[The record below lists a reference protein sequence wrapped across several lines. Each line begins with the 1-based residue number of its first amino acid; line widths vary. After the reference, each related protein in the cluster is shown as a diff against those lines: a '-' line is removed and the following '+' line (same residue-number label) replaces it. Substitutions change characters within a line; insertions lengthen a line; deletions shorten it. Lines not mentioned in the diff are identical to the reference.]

1 VRRLVHGFSE
11 AKKAAVRSLGFGS
24 WLDIAGGKFNHVLCR
39 FMLNNITVP
48 SFVFELNGRSVVI
61 TPEQVGFILGLR
73 NSGPPVSD
81 SSVFEDIEP
90 LCKRHGFVGAE
101 LVRLGNI
108 EDALAALDAVVDGG
122 FKEKLVLFLLA
133 TVFSP
138 TTSLNIPRTYLHV
151 VKDIDRVS
159 EYNWALFV
167 FNKLRDAVLAF
178 KLQPSKTYI
187 CGCVYFLQV

>member
-1 VRRLVHGFSE
+1 
-11 AKKAAVRSLGFGS
+11 
-24 WLDIAGGKFNHVLCR
+24 
-39 FMLNNITVP
+39 
-48 SFVFELNGRSVVI
+48 
-61 TPEQVGFILGLR
+61 
-73 NSGPPVSD
+73 
-81 SSVFEDIEP
+81 
-90 LCKRHGFVGAE
+90 VGAKS
-101 LVRLGNI
+101 VRLGKI
-108 EDALAALDAVVDGG
+108 QDALAASDAVVDGG

-167 FNKLRDAVLAF
+167 FNKLRDAVLAY

>member
-1 VRRLVHGFSE
+1 MHRMQF
-11 AKKAAVRSLGFGS
+11 
-24 WLDIAGGKFNHVLCR
+24 
-39 FMLNNITVP
+39 
-48 SFVFELNGRSVVI
+48 
-61 TPEQVGFILGLR
+61 
-73 NSGPPVSD
+73 
-81 SSVFEDIEP
+81 
-90 LCKRHGFVGAE
+90 
-101 LVRLGNI
+101 
-108 EDALAALDAVVDGG
+108 DGE

-187 CGCVYFLQV
+187 YGCVYFLQV

>member
-1 VRRLVHGFSE
+1 VRRLFRGFSE
-11 AKKAAVRSLGFGS
+11 AKKATVRSLGFGS
-24 WLDIAGGKFNHVLCR
+24 WLDIAGGKFDQVLCR
-39 FMLNNITVP
+39 FMLDNITVP

-81 SSVFEDIEP
+81 SGAFEDIEP

-101 LVRLGNI
+101 SVKLGKI
-108 EDALAALDAVVDGG
+108 EDALAASDAVVDGG

-138 TTSLNIPRTYLHV
+138 TTSLNISRTYLHV

-159 EYNWALFV
+159 KYNWALFV
-167 FNKLRDAVLAF
+167 FNKLRDVVLAY

>member
-1 VRRLVHGFSE
+1 MRKLFHDFSE
-11 AKKAAVRSLGFGS
+11 AKKAVVRSLGFGS
-24 WLDIAGGKFNHVLCR
+24 WLDIGGAKFDHALCR
-39 FMLNNITVP
+39 FMLDNITVP

-61 TPEQVGFILGLR
+61 TPKQVGFILGLR

-81 SSVFEDIEP
+81 SSVFQDIKP
-90 LCKRHGFVGAE
+90 LCKRHGFIGTE
-101 LVRLGNI
+101 LVTLGNI
-108 EDALAALDAVVDGG
+108 EAALAASDAVVDNG
-122 FKEKLVLFLLA
+122 FTEKVVLFLLA
-133 TVFSP
+133 TVFYP
-138 TTSLNIPRTYLHV
+138 TTSLNIPKTYLHV
-151 VKDIDRVS
+151 VKDIDRVL

>member
-1 VRRLVHGFSE
+1 VRRLFSGFNE
-11 AKKAAVRSLGFGS
+11 EKKAAVRSLGFGS
-24 WLDIAGGKFNHVLCR
+24 WLDIAGGKFDQVLCR
-39 FMLNNITVP
+39 FMLDNITVP

-61 TPEQVGFILGLR
+61 TPEQVGFFLGLR

-81 SSVFEDIEP
+81 SGAFEDIEP
-90 LCKRHGFVGAE
+90 LCKRHGFVGKQSVK
-101 LVRLGNI
+101 LRTI
-108 EDALAALDAVVDGG
+108 QDALEDEDAVVDAG

-138 TTSLNIPRTYLHV
+138 STSLNIPRTYLHV

-167 FNKLRDAVLAF
+167 FNKLRDAVLAY
-178 KLQPSKTYI
+178 KLEPSKTYI
-187 CGCVYFLQV
+187 CGCIYFLQV

>member
-1 VRRLVHGFSE
+1 M
-11 AKKAAVRSLGFGS
+11 
-24 WLDIAGGKFNHVLCR
+24 GKQ
-39 FMLNNITVP
+39 
-48 SFVFELNGRSVVI
+48 SVN
-61 TPEQVGFILGLR
+61 LR
-73 NSGPPVSD
+73 TTQ
-81 SSVFEDIEP
+81 
-90 LCKRHGFVGAE
+90 
-101 LVRLGNI
+101 
-108 EDALAALDAVVDGG
+108 DALEDEDVVVDAG

-159 EYNWALFV
+159 EYTWALFM

-178 KLQPSKTYI
+178 KLQPNKTYI